1 MVVMHGLLAIHSNM
15 FLMCSTLAIRSGYP
29 GLRTLPPCFGGFLG
43 RPRQSR
49 EKAQRFSVGKRG
61 KGAVKEKEVRS
72 CGNVQTIYWGQLQD
86 VSPYFVILCPVPPHV
101 S

>member
-49 EKAQRFSVGKRG
+49 EKAQRFSVDKRG
-61 KGAVKEKEVRS
+61 TGVVKEKCAAVETFKPSTGVDRVS
-72 CGNVQTIYWGQLQD
+72 CKMSL
-86 VSPYFVILCPVPPHV
+86 SIL
-101 S
+101 